1 MDTQFGWVL
10 SRINLETLLDILLV
24 SLVFFWL
31 LTAIQ
36 GTRAVQLVR
45 GIGVLLFA
53 AVILGSVLKLTALS
67 WLIRNSIPAMLVA
80 LPVIFQPELR
90 RALETLG
97 RGSDFFSRSN
107 QFAHSPTILASID
120 EVVATASELS
130 RRHIGAL
137 IVMERRTGLQE
148 YANKGTLIDA
158 RVSRQL
164 LANLFF
170 PNSPLHD
177 GAVIVRGGRVVAAGV
192 VLPLT
197 ENTFGSIKRGTR
209 HRAAI
214 GITEHSDAVVVV
226 VSEETGTISL
236 AVNNGKLISNLDDEQ
251 LAGMLRGLFRLRSKR
266 GKRQAADERR
276 LSTLPL
282 DVRDLGKAD
291 SPALPPRLADAAAKG
306 QSEAS
311 SRARP

>member
-10 SRINLETLLDILLV
+10 SRINFETVLDIALV

-36 GTRAVQLVR
+36 GTRAIQLVR
-45 GIGVLLFA
+45 GIGVLLV
-53 AVILGSVLKLTALS
+53 AVAVLGSLLKLTAFS
-67 WLIRNSIPAMLVA
+67 WLIRNSIPAILVA

-97 RGSDFFSRSN
+97 RGSDFFSRSA
-107 QFAHSPTILASID
+107 QIGHSPTILTTID
-120 EVVATASELS
+120 EITATALELG

-137 IVMERRTGLQE
+137 IVLEGRTGLQE
-148 YANKGTLIDA
+148 YANRGTLLDA

-177 GAVIVRGGRVVAAGV
+177 GAVIVRNGRVVAAGV

-197 ENTFGSIKRGTR
+197 ENTFGDVKRGTR

-214 GITEHSDAVVVV
+214 GISEQSDAVAVV
-226 VSEETGTISL
+226 VSEETGTISV
-236 AVNNGKLISNLDDEQ
+236 AINGKLVSNLDEAR
-251 LAGMLRGLFRLRSKR
+251 LAGSLRSYFRAR
-266 GKRQAADERR
+266 GRATPPAQPDRRTSGALDLDEVGK
-276 LSTLPL
+276 L
-282 DVRDLGKAD
+282 DSR
-291 SPALPPRLADAAAKG
+291 PPRLADAAAKG
-306 QSEAS
+306 D
-311 SRARP
+311 SRGVRR